1 MLIGELAATAG
12 LSAKTIR
19 FYEQAGLMPAPPRTP
34 AGYRD
39 YPPGAPGRLAFV
51 GNAQAAGFTLAEIRS
66 VLAIRDS
73 GDPPC
78 RHVATLIGQHLA
90 QVERRIAELTRTHD
104 VLIDLQRRAAA
115 INPADCAESEICS
128 ILTAP
133 LPAPRQQATARRT
146 GATTA
151 PENSNQGPCAQPTPG
166 KASGRES
173 ARHGDGHRSRGSA
186 RTARVQGGDHA
197 G

>member
-1 MLIGELAATAG
+1 MLIGDLAAKAG

-39 YPPGAPGRLAFV
+39 YPPGALDRLAFI
-51 GNAQAAGFTLAEIRS
+51 GHAQVAGFTLAEIRS

-78 RHVATLIGQHLA
+78 RHVTTLIGQHLTL
-90 QVERRIAELTRTHD
+90 VEQRIAKLTRTHEM
-104 VLIDLQRRAAA
+104 LTDLQRRAAA
-115 INPADCAESEICS
+115 INPADCAEPDICS

-133 LPAPRQQATARRT
+133 
-146 GATTA
+146 
-151 PENSNQGPCAQPTPG
+151 
-166 KASGRES
+166 
-173 ARHGDGHRSRGSA
+173 
-186 RTARVQGGDHA
+186 
-197 G
+197 

>member
-1 MLIGELAATAG
+1 MLIGELAADAG
-12 LSAKTIR
+12 VPAKTIR

-34 AGYRD
+34 AGYRN
-39 YPPGAPGRLAFV
+39 YPRGALDRLAFIRH
-51 GNAQAAGFTLAEIRS
+51 AQLAGFTLAEIRS

-115 INPADCAESEICS
+115 INPADCAEPEICS
-128 ILTAP
+128 ILT
-133 LPAPRQQATARRT
+133 TA
-146 GATTA
+146 
-151 PENSNQGPCAQPTPG
+151 
-166 KASGRES
+166 
-173 ARHGDGHRSRGSA
+173 
-186 RTARVQGGDHA
+186 
-197 G
+197 